1 MKKLTL
7 YIAFV
12 LLTTLAAL
20 AQCPKREF
28 RGAWRHTE
36 FQTQYLRNTTAQNK
50 EYICRQLDSLAAMG
64 VNAVIFQ
71 VRPQADAFY
80 ASRLEP

>member
-20 AQCPKREF
+20 AQSPKREF
-28 RGAWRHTE
+28 RGAWLHTV

-50 EYICRQLDSLAAMG
+50 E
-64 VNAVIFQ
+64 
-71 VRPQADAFY
+71 
-80 ASRLEP
+80 